1 MVYPRAVLR
10 RLLAAVESLPG
21 GPLWSGALI
30 AGSLLLVLVVWT
42 LALSPPEDLWS
53 AAGPPWPHPEHRINV
68 VIILLGTFLFVTAR
82 YDARRNLEEVTRLR
96 PLAACSEPEF
106 SAIVESFEAYDRGRL
121 RRIRI
126 LSAVVGLVVVPAT
139 QADPLF
145 LLDPETRRAGVV
157 WSLGSNAILFM
168 LIGQGMYASALVRA
182 GVARLVAAVERI
194 DLLDRSSLAPF
205 SRMGLR
211 NAFVWAGGSS
221 IASLIFLDVERVW
234 PVALVI
240 AVTLFMATRALL
252 GPVREI
258 QRRLRAEKR
267 AELARVRERIRSAH
281 ESALERDDAEGE
293 ARLPGLLAWESRIE
307 QVAEWPFDA
316 PTLVRFAALV
326 ALAVGS
332 WLGGALVERLL
343 GIALD

>member
-21 GPLWSGALI
+21 GPLWSGVLV
-30 AGSLLLVLVVWT
+30 AGSLLLVLVLWM

-53 AAGPPWPHPEHRINV
+53 EAGAPWPQAENRINV

-82 YDARRNLEEVTRLR
+82 YDVRRNREDMARLR
-96 PLAACSEPEF
+96 PHVACSDAEF
-106 SAIVESFEAYDRGRL
+106 SLILDGFGAFDPGSRRL
-121 RRIRI
+121 VTI
-126 LSAVVGLVVVPAT
+126 LSAVVGLVLVPAT

-145 LLDPETRRAGVV
+145 LLDPQQWRPRVV
-157 WSLGSNAILFM
+157 WSLGSNAILFVI
-168 LIGQGMYASALVRA
+168 IGHGMYGASYIRS
-182 GVARLVAAVERI
+182 GVARIVNAIEPI
-194 DLLDRSSLAPF
+194 DLLDRSALVPF

-221 IASLIFLDVERVW
+221 IASLIFLDVERMW

-252 GPVREI
+252 DPVREI

-267 AELARVRERIRSAH
+267 AELARVRERIRSAR
-281 ESALERDDAEGE
+281 ESALERDDAEGA

-316 PTLVRFAALV
+316 PTLFRFGALV

>member
-30 AGSLLLVLVVWT
+30 AGSLLLVLVVWM
-42 LALSPPEDLWS
+42 LVLSSPEDLWS
-53 AAGPPWPHPEHRINV
+53 EAGPPWPQAENRINV

-82 YDARRNLEEVTRLR
+82 YDARRNREEMARLR
-96 PLAACSEPEF
+96 PHLACSDAEF
-106 SAIVESFEAYDRGRL
+106 SSILQGFDAYDPGRL
-121 RRIRI
+121 RGVRI

-145 LLDPETRRAGVV
+145 LLDPQQWQARVV
-157 WSLGSNAILFM
+157 WSLGSNALLFV
-168 LIGQGMYASALVRA
+168 LIGQGMYAASYVRS
-182 GVARLVAAVERI
+182 GVARVVRAIEPI
-194 DLLDRSSLAPF
+194 DLLDRSSLVPF

-221 IASLIFLDVERVW
+221 IASLIFLDVERMW

-252 GPVREI
+252 DPVREI

-267 AELARVRERIRSAH
+267 AELARVRERIRSAR
-281 ESALERDDAEGE
+281 ESALERDDAEGV

-316 PTLVRFAALV
+316 PTLLRFGALV